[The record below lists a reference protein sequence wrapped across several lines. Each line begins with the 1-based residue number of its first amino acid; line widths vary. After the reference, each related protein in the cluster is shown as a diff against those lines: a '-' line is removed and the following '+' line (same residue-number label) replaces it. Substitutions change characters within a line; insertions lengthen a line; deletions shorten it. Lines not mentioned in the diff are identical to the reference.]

1 MIEKLAEI
9 RKKIDEIDNKILKA
23 RWPWAEKLIAER
35 NSLAKDVAEI
45 KNQLGIPINDPEREK
60 YIYDR
65 IRKLCKEHNVDENIG
80 IKIFQRLIE
89 HNKALQ
95 KQYLEETLEH

>member
-1 MIEKLAEI
+1 MMKKLAEI
-9 RKKIDEIDNKILKA
+9 RKKIDEIDNNIL
-23 RWPWAEKLIAER
+23 KLIAER
-35 NSLAKDVAEI
+35 NSLAKDIANI

-80 IKIFQRLIE
+80 VKIFQILIE

-95 KQYLEETLEH
+95 KQYIEETQNKMNKTK

>member
-1 MIEKLAEI
+1 MREKLTEI
-9 RKKIDEIDNKILKA
+9 RKKIDEIDNKILK
-23 RWPWAEKLIAER
+23 LIAER
-35 NSLAKDVAEI
+35 NSLAKDVAEV
-45 KNQLGIPINDPEREK
+45 KNQLGIPIDDPEREK

-80 IKIFQRLIE
+80 KTIFEILIE

-95 KQYLEETLEH
+95 RKYLEETQNKDK

>member
-1 MIEKLAEI
+1 MREKLAEI
-9 RKKIDEIDNKILKA
+9 RKKIDEIDNKILK
-23 RWPWAEKLIAER
+23 LIAER
-35 NSLAKDVAEI
+35 NSLARDVAEV
-45 KNQLGIPINDPEREK
+45 KNQLGIPIDDPEREK

-80 IKIFQRLIE
+80 KTIFEILIE

-95 KQYLEETLEH
+95 RKYLEKTQNKDK

>member
-1 MIEKLAEI
+1 MMEKLAEI
-9 RKKIDEIDNKILKA
+9 RKKIDEIDNNIL
-23 RWPWAEKLIAER
+23 KLIAER
-35 NSLAKDVAEI
+35 NSLAKDIANI

-80 IKIFQRLIE
+80 VKIFQILIE

-95 KQYLEETLEH
+95 KQYIEETQNKMNKTK

>member
-1 MIEKLAEI
+1 MEKLAEI
-9 RKKIDEIDNKILKA
+9 RKKIDEIDNNIL
-23 RWPWAEKLIAER
+23 KLIAER
-35 NSLAKDVAEI
+35 NSLAKDIANI

-80 IKIFQRLIE
+80 VKIFQILIE

-95 KQYLEETLEH
+95 KQYIEETQNKMNKTK

>member
-1 MIEKLAEI
+1 MKKKLAEI
-9 RKKIDEIDNKILKA
+9 RKKIDDIDNNIL
-23 RWPWAEKLIAER
+23 KLIAER

-45 KNQLGIPINDPEREK
+45 KNQLGIPIDDPDREK

-65 IRKLCKEHNVDENIG
+65 IRKLCKEHNVDENVG
-80 IKIFQRLIE
+80 IKIFQILIE

-95 KQYLEETLEH
+95 KKYLEETQNKNKIFKQ

>member
-1 MIEKLAEI
+1 MKERLNEI
-9 RKKIDEIDNKILKA
+9 RKKIDEIDSKIL
-23 RWPWAEKLIAER
+23 ELIAQR
-35 NSLAKDVAEI
+35 NSLAKDVAEV
-45 KNQLGIPINDPEREK
+45 KNQLGIPINDPDREK

-80 IKIFQRLIE
+80 IKIFQILIE

-95 KQYLEETLEH
+95 KQYLEETQNKNKIINKK